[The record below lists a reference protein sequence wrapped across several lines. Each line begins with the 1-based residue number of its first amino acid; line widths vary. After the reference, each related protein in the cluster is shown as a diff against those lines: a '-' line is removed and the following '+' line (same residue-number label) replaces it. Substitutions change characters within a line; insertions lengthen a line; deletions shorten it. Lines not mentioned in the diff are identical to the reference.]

1 MAVTVQM
8 QFESAVTEMYQD
20 AFVGSSI
27 ENGATIITF
36 DLRQHDF
43 QQELGATSTL
53 YWRKEAYH
61 VDIHELSTF
70 HNPIKYRF
78 ILAQGYYLDSQNQRR
93 YFTPEIKGVSTAQ
106 HMSHSIIRLAC
117 YLAVVC
123 GVSLRHIALIFSSLF
138 LIPITKSSIKRWI
151 DDIGSNLPS
160 QEEMLQQL
168 LAITP
173 ATECHIDGYYPRG
186 TDHCV
191 MVVKDE
197 HDRILMTQEV
207 GSENGADARKFL
219 QKLKDHGLNV
229 TAAFADYSQSF
240 TEAIKAVYPQARFQ
254 ADHFHTVKNIWGH
267 LKKALLSYRRK
278 IKASGEAKN
287 DADGIALAKTLW
299 KLRWSLLKKPTNVSA
314 EEKQAIAELERED
327 EGFVHSFRNIIR
339 QLVNLF
345 DHSHS
350 EAQAK
355 IRLKQLRKDIR
366 AVDDDHLPKIL
377 TFFDDHWDQ
386 ALRYLR
392 QKGMG
397 KHRRGSNSESGM
409 RLLRRLEKNH
419 DGIRSAATRQHYIQI
434 YQAIKYLSL
443 DIAAFIEKGPQMPE
457 LPRV

>member
-1 MAVTVQM
+1 MAVTVQI

-27 ENGATIITF
+27 ENGATIIKF
-36 DLRQHDF
+36 DLRQRDF

-53 YWRKEAYH
+53 SWRKEAYH

-70 HNPIKYRF
+70 HNPIQYRF
-78 ILAQGYYLDSQNQRR
+78 ILAQGYYLDDQNQRM
-93 YFTPEIKGVSTAQ
+93 YFTPAIKGVSTAQ

-160 QEEMLQQL
+160 QGEMLQQL

-186 TDHCV
+186 TDNCV

-197 HDRILMTQEV
+197 HDRILMTHEAR
-207 GSENGADARKFL
+207 SENGADARKFL
-219 QKLKDHGLNV
+219 QQLKDLGLNV
-229 TAAFADYSQSF
+229 TAAFADDSQSF

-287 DADGIALAKTLW
+287 DPEGIELAKTLW
-299 KLRWSLLKKPTNVSA
+299 KLRWSLLKKPTNLSA
-314 EEKQAIAELERED
+314 EEKQAIAALEREN
-327 EGFVHSFRNIIR
+327 EGFIQSFRSIIR
-339 QLVNLF
+339 QLVNIF
-345 DHSHS
+345 DHSHR

-355 IRLKQLRKDIR
+355 IRLQQLRKDIQ
-366 AVDDDHLPKIL
+366 AVDDDHLDKIL
-377 TFFDDHWDQ
+377 TFFDDHWDH

-392 QKGMG
+392 KKGMG

-419 DGIRSAATRQHYIQI
+419 DGIRSAATRQHYTQI

-443 DIAAFIEKGPQMPE
+443 DIAEFIEKGPQMTGP
-457 LPRV
+457 PRV